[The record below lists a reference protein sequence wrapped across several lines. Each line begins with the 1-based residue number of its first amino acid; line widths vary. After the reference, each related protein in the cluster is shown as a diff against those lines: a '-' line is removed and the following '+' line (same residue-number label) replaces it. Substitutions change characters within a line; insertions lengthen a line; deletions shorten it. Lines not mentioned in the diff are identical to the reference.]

1 MIENGLFLTDSDAE
15 LLSRALAEV
24 KTKVYEESET
34 SLDDSQ
40 ALDALLS
47 GIAQFARVIRTE
59 YDFIILERRAIAVIA
74 YHLLEKKIVGNSNDA
89 RVHFP
94 TEFV

>member
-1 MIENGLFLTDSDAE
+1 MIENGLILTGSDAE
-15 LLSRALAEV
+15 LLSHALAEV

-47 GIAQFARVIRTE
+47 SFRTAGKEEPEKERLHTYHSLLGKRLMLGTVIDRQGGA
-59 YDFIILERRAIAVIA
+59 DSRKA
-74 YHLLEKKIVGNSNDA
+74 
-89 RVHFP
+89 
-94 TEFV
+94 